1 LRGGGMGK
9 PNRQLEKWT
18 GGFGREYTERNRSS
32 LTTMERLYKRNFG
45 VTRTEMNRQFLDGL
59 DRSMRILEVGCNIG
73 NQLLCLQRMG
83 FDNLYGIEPQDY
95 AVEVA
100 KKRTKGIHIIKGDIF
115 DIAFKDHYFDL
126 VFTSGVLIHI
136 SPKNIKKALKEIYRS
151 SRKYIWGY
159 EYYSEKYEEIPYRG
173 KKNLLWR
180 GNFVEIY
187 KSLAPNIRIAK
198 LRLLR
203 YLDNNNMDIMFLLK
217 K

>member
-1 LRGGGMGK
+1 MQK
-9 PNRQLEKWT
+9 TNRQLEKWT
-18 GGFGREYTERNRSS
+18 GGFGQEYTERNRSS
-32 LTTMERLYKRNFG
+32 LSAMEKLNKRYFG
-45 VTRTEMNRQFLDGL
+45 VTRTEMNRQFLGRF

-95 AVEVA
+95 AVEMA
-100 KKRTKGIHIIKGDIF
+100 KKRAKGIQIIKGNIF
-115 DIAFKDHYFDL
+115 DIPFKDGYFDL

-136 SPKNIKKALKEIYRS
+136 SPKNIKKALKEIYRC

-173 KKNLLWR
+173 EKNLLWK

-187 KSLAPNIRIAK
+187 KSLAPNIKIAK
-198 LRLLR
+198 LQLHK
-203 YLDNNNMDIMFLLK
+203 YLDNKNMDIMFLLK